1 MQLTDKRI
9 NYKVSEFILKIQVVD
24 TSGQKFFKDSCSI
37 LNKKRLNDIFNI
49 LKKKYDISIPKGLIE
64 ETGWNLG

>member
-49 LKKKYDISIPKGLIE
+49 LKRKYDISIPKGLIE

>member
-49 LKKKYDISIPKGLIE
+49 LKKKYDISI
-64 ETGWNLG
+64 